1 MIEVLGIASL
11 LAALAYGLW
20 LTHQPPSWYRTVVKV
35 AAVGALAGVCFL
47 AGAPL
52 LLVLA
57 LIFSAVGD
65 AFLAGDPK
73 TWLLP
78 GMGAF
83 FVAHVLYV
91 PLFLGEGAG
100 LAEFSHLGW
109 RLAAALVVL
118 AVGAVLVRWLWQSF
132 GQLRYMV
139 GLYILAILAMVAS
152 AFTLPAVFWLSM
164 VGAAAFMA
172 SDSILAVQLFKDE
185 TAFGRPR
192 LAGLLVWFLYWGG
205 QTAIA
210 WPFVVWRVGL

>member
-1 MIEVLGIASL
+1 MIEVLGLISL

-20 LTHQPPSWYRTVVKV
+20 LTHQPPSLLRTVVKT
-35 AAVGALAGVCFL
+35 AAVAALAGACFL

-57 LIFSAVGD
+57 LLFSALGD

-73 TWLLP
+73 KWLQP
-78 GMGAF
+78 GMAAF
-83 FVAHVLYV
+83 FIAHVLYV

-100 LAEFSHLGW
+100 LAEFGHPGW
-109 RLAAALVVL
+109 RLAAAV
-118 AVGAVLVRWLWQSF
+118 AVLVVGALLARWLWASL
-132 GQLRYMV
+132 GQMRYMV
-139 GLYILAILAMVAS
+139 GVYILAILAMVAS
-152 AFTLPAVFWLSM
+152 SFTLPAVFWLSM
-164 VGAAAFMA
+164 VGAVAFMA
-172 SDSILAVQLFKDE
+172 SDSLLAVQLFKDE